1 MEREN
6 TNPCPGF
13 WQLNRRLCSLT
24 CPKSKA
30 RVEIHSQ
37 QRVSPREAAGFWRV
51 PSEMSMIER
60 PEVDRDL
67 ILSLLSSRGHCPSN
81 NQVSSWSGVLHLLG
95 PCGIAG
101 RLVVFAPVWPG
112 GPVGGSPQ
120 AFGPTQVGDCTQNGG
135 HPAAREPPSL
145 LNKTLL
151 PPGLGSHQKVGASRS
166 GSGGLL
172 RPQPLR
178 HCPHSGNQTK

>member
-1 MEREN
+1 M
-6 TNPCPGF
+6 
-13 WQLNRRLCSLT
+13 
-24 CPKSKA
+24 
-30 RVEIHSQ
+30 EIHSQ
-37 QRVSPREAAGFWRV
+37 QRASPREAAGFWRV

-60 PEVDRDL
+60 PEVDRDF
-67 ILSLLSSRGHCPSN
+67 ILSLLSSRGHCPSE
-81 NQVSSWSGVLHLLG
+81 QPGQLLVWGPPPPWSLWHRRQAGGVCSSLASG
-95 PCGIAG
+95 PS
-101 RLVVFAPVWPG
+101 W
-112 GPVGGSPQ
+112 GSPQ
-120 AFGPTQVGDCTQNGG
+120 AFGPAQVGDCTQNGG

-178 HCPHSGNQTK
+178 HCPHSGNQTKRLQLVEGNM